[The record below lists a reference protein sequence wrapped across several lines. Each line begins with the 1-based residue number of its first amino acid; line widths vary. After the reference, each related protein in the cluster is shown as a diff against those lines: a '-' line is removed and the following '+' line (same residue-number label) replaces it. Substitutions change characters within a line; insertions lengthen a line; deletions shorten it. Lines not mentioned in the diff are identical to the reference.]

1 MFRNVFNFLKVF
13 VITLI
18 VINLTRLH
26 PLYARRIL
34 DRTAIIQIAKDLE
47 KTFGVNSWELPLL
60 LTAVENLR
68 VAVED
73 DDGLFRYY
81 ITQIQELSTKNVV
94 VNFINCIAVVRK
106 RENVELVFN
115 LIKEFRRLKAGDY
128 FINGILEDIHHLPQE
143 LNDIED
149 GFPKLL
155 HALIT
160 VTKST
165 LEEDYQ
171 PQAYNFLR
179 RFREEIISKQW
190 INYEYIKKHFP
201 QVMETVVDITTRNLE
216 ADMWN
221 ALTQINIYLN
231 ETKGNWPQAKY
242 LLDKFYSSK

>member
-13 VITLI
+13 IITLI

-34 DRTAIIQIAKDLE
+34 DRTAIIQITKDLE
-47 KTFGVNSWELPLL
+47 KNFGVNSWELPLL

-115 LIKEFRRLKAGDY
+115 LIKEFRRLKARDY

-149 GFPKLL
+149 GFSILL

-201 QVMETVVDITTRNLE
+201 QVMETVIDITTRNLE
-216 ADMWN
+216 TDMWN
-221 ALTQINIYLN
+221 ALTQINICLN
-231 ETKGNWPQAKY
+231 EAKGNWPQAKY